1 MKANRS
7 ITLEDGSTILVRA
20 IHGGDG
26 ELLARM
32 FERLSHDARRRR
44 FRGRLDTLGEEDLD
58 YLTDVDG
65 YRHDALVAIEPDEHE
80 AVGVARF
87 VRLPGRRELAEVA
100 VEVLDE
106 WQRRGVA
113 TALLLELT
121 DRARAAGIESY
132 SAIVDPDNEVI
143 TALLDRLGAEPLRE
157 TEHGVEY
164 TIDLSNPRVT
174 DRLTRAIGS

>member
-1 MKANRS
+1 MKTNRS
-7 ITLEDGSTILVRA
+7 ITLEDGSTLLVRA
-20 IHGGDG
+20 IHGDDG

-32 FERLSHDARRRR
+32 YERLSHDARRLR
-44 FRGRLDTLGEEDLD
+44 FRGRVDSLGEEDLD

-65 YRHDALVAIEPDEHE
+65 YRHDALVAIEPEGHE

-121 DRARAAGIESY
+121 DRARAAGVERY
-132 SAIVDPDNEVI
+132 SAIVDPDNEII
-143 TALLDRLGAEPLRE
+143 TGLLERIGAEPLRE
-157 TEHGVEY
+157 ADDGVEY
-164 TIDLSNPRVT
+164 TIDLASPGVA
-174 DRLTRAIGS
+174 DRLTRR